1 MVPEVEGLIVK
12 VEAEC
17 CVCKDKVILQ
27 QAGIP
32 STVQKLNRMCVDD
45 LAFANVML
53 QSNGNPPFEV
63 LQLQVVRDQKL
74 MHEKLHKYQA
84 SQYVQFATGEV
95 KTDIT
100 NSPCTLV
107 QDILATPR
115 PTKRLKVRTTNE
127 CNKEQ
132 Q

>member
-1 MVPEVEGLIVK
+1 M
-12 VEAEC
+12 
-17 CVCKDKVILQ
+17 
-27 QAGIP
+27 
-32 STVQKLNRMCVDD
+32 
-45 LAFANVML
+45 
-53 QSNGNPPFEV
+53 

-95 KTDIT
+95 KTEIT
-100 NSPCTLV
+100 NSPCTFV
-107 QDILATPR
+107 QGILETPR